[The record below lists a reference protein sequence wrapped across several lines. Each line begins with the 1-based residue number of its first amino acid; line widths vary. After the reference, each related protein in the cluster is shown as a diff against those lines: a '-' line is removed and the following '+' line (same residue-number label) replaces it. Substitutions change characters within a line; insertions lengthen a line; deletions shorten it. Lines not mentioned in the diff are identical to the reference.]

1 MKKDGIRIKI
11 LRAALVAL
19 GVILICLFFD
29 KFWSQSTK
37 SVSIAFE
44 WFWKNC
50 LLLLGIAV
58 CLAGALWSRAWD
70 LWTWIRGLIGNLER
84 AFGFCYLAT
93 GAIFILIGTLGIQ
106 FVGPIFAFLP
116 VWFGALSLIFAPR
129 KGNEPPSDCY
139 HRKHLVERLA
149 ELLLQTPERIRRIG
163 ILAEWGEGKT
173 QVMRLLEHELRERNS
188 ERFRMAWVNP
198 WRSDS
203 HQDAWVEIARGV
215 DQALGFP
222 RLLPHS
228 ILSIPVVGAI
238 LEILP
243 KPLSGFTSDLKTLL
257 STHGAAADK
266 IAAGLSEFLKLRNQ
280 WLLIFVDDM
289 ERVSA
294 EELRKIFPVVD
305 RLVDLERCYFIF
317 AIDPKRISKAFGEG
331 ATIGD
336 ETKGYLD
343 KVLDFQM
350 TLPLASKGEV
360 LEMLQCRVDANACP
374 KLSAVLPKLR
384 DFLPTNP
391 RLADRFLRD
400 ADGRERMFLS
410 RFGPD
415 EENYEGFFLLL
426 ILGICF
432 PLAYQKL
439 KDNLDEFDGIGFLAR
454 KGMFG
459 SDAAEDQKHKE
470 FLEKVTEGLAAHE
483 VMPAKKLL
491 DRLTHLAAHLLIFDE
506 GQPALNFT
514 WAFEGYRKLIRFS
527 AADRLRFR
535 ETWRKQSGKHSIAL
549 MLREIND
556 YDDKDLV
563 VREALKM
570 EIEGMGN
577 GFNHAYKLLRGGEN
591 LEPLQLELEKLMC
604 NFIAHAS
611 AIKDGKMGTLDTVIF
626 NEELFD
632 AWLETAQKTP
642 LHGLTDAF
650 KSALLP
656 VRQKLT
662 KALAELLPPEK
673 YRHWAWHDVWSII
686 HLAGDG
692 AKGAIKEEFLPVR
705 EEILNELT
713 DEFANILR
721 SNRLTDETLPQWL
734 HGSRL
739 FDLADPRRWLLNAR
753 DDEQSTL
760 DALVKEASDN
770 AILREN
776 FAIVISK
783 AILGDY
789 NDYPDDL
796 LLHDSKSRSN
806 ISQHPWL
813 LPKCWKAAWSGVL
826 PEKVAANLNN
836 LRDKAINTE
845 KRLVENRQS
854 DSKIL
859 DILVAL
865 ESPPGSL
872 MQNELPPNNQE
883 TE

>member
-1 MKKDGIRIKI
+1 MRKDKVRTKI
-11 LRAALVAL
+11 LRATLIAL
-19 GVILICLFFD
+19 GILWVCQFFD
-29 KFWSQSTK
+29 GFWGQTAKGTHLVYGWISKHS
-37 SVSIAFE
+37 
-44 WFWKNC
+44 
-50 LLLLGIAV
+50 LLLFGVAV
-58 CLAGALWSRAWD
+58 CVIGVLWNRVWD

-84 AFGFCYLAT
+84 AFGLCALTIGAFMISIGALA
-93 GAIFILIGTLGIQ
+93 ISLIGPGCSFIMIWIGVL
-106 FVGPIFAFLP
+106 
-116 VWFGALSLIFAPR
+116 ALMFTPR
-129 KGNEPPSDCY
+129 KEIEPPLDSY
-139 HRKHLVERLA
+139 HRAHLVERLA
-149 ELLLQTPERIRRIG
+149 DLLLQTPESIRRIG

-173 QVMRLLEHELRERNS
+173 QVMKLLEHEIRTRNADK
-188 ERFRMAWVNP
+188 FRMAWVNP
-198 WRSDS
+198 WRSES
-203 HQDAWVEIARGV
+203 HSDAWVEIARGV
-215 DQALGFP
+215 DRALGFP

-228 ILSIPVVGAI
+228 LLSIPVVGSI
-238 LEILP
+238 LELLP
-243 KPLSGFTSDLKTLL
+243 KPLSGFTADLKTLL
-257 STHGAAADK
+257 SSHGAAADK

-280 WLLIFVDDM
+280 WLLIFIDDM
-289 ERVSA
+289 ERVGA
-294 EELRKIFPVVD
+294 DELRKIFPVVD
-305 RLVDLERCYFIF
+305 RLVELERCYFIF
-317 AIDPKRISKAFGEG
+317 AIDPKRIAKAFDEDS
-331 ATIGD
+331 THSD

-343 KVLDFQM
+343 KVLDFQLS
-350 TLPLASKGEV
+350 LPLASKGEV
-360 LEMLQCRVDANACP
+360 LEMLQSRIETNACP
-374 KLSAVLPKLR
+374 KLSVALPKLK

-400 ADGRERMFLS
+400 ADGQERMFLC

-439 KDNLDEFDGIGFLAR
+439 KDNLDDFDGIGFLAR

-470 FLEKVTEGLAAHE
+470 FLQKVTEGLAAHE

-527 AADRLRFR
+527 AADRLKFR

-556 YDDKDLV
+556 YNDEDLV

-577 GFNHAYKLLRGGEN
+577 GFNHAYKLFRSEED
-591 LEPLQLELEKLMC
+591 LEPLQLELEKLIS
-604 NFIAHAS
+604 NFIAHAA
-611 AIKDGKMGTLDTVIF
+611 AIKDGKMGTLDTMIF
-626 NEELFD
+626 NEEIFY

-642 LHGLTDAF
+642 LHGLTDTF

-673 YRHWAWHDVWSII
+673 YRRWAWHDVWSIV
-686 HLAGDG
+686 HLAQEG
-692 AKGAIKEEFLPVR
+692 AKAALKEEFLPVR

-713 DEFANILR
+713 AEFANILR

-734 HGSRL
+734 SKSRL
-739 FDLADPRRWLLNAR
+739 YDLADPTRWLLNAKE
-753 DDEQSTL
+753 DSQPSL
-760 DALVKEASDN
+760 DALGKDASGN
-770 AILREN
+770 ALLREN
-776 FAIVISK
+776 FAILISK
-783 AILGDY
+783 AILGVYDG
-789 NDYPDDL
+789 YPDDIL
-796 LLHDSKSRSN
+796 LYDSHARSH
-806 ISQHPWL
+806 IEKHPWL
-813 LPKCWKAAWSGVL
+813 LSKCWKAAWSGEL
-826 PEKVAANLNN
+826 PEKVATNLND
-836 LRDKAINTE
+836 LRNKAINTE

-859 DILVAL
+859 NLLVAL